1 VLTAVERY
9 VGEVHA
15 IWTLISVQNNGEG
28 TLNLD
33 LSVHL
38 LIYFILLSII
48 LYGSLAYN
56 PRMWLHRMPPE
67 VAGKVSPKTP
77 EEKRLLLKT
86 VGIPFLLLLIA
97 YPTIY
102 VLQQD
107 ANWLNY
113 FVILCAFF
121 AGFDVWDTLILDLL
135 IFCKLTP
142 RFIIIEGTERE
153 DYANMKYHLV
163 SGAKGLVISI
173 VFSAVWATILVVIK
187 SSLT

>member
-1 VLTAVERY
+1 VKLF
-9 VGEVHA
+9 
-15 IWTLISVQNNGEG
+15 I
-28 TLNLD
+28 
-33 LSVHL
+33 HL
-38 LIYFILLSII
+38 FVYYIVLSIL

-67 VAGKVSPKTP
+67 VIAKVPAKTP
-77 EEKRLLLKT
+77 GEKRLLLKT
-86 VGIPFLLLLIA
+86 VAIPYLLLLVG

-107 ANWLNY
+107 ANWLTI
-113 FVILCAFF
+113 FLILCAFF

-142 RFIIIEGTERE
+142 RFVIINGTKRE

-163 SGAKGLVISI
+163 SGAKGLVMSVI
-173 VFSAVWATILVVIK
+173 FSGILATILVFIK
-187 SSLT
+187 DSLA